1 MEENKGKVFLV
12 EDNQQVGKFE
22 KMFIEDPP
30 YGHQVMLTA
39 ASRKEALDKIQRAK
53 EKGVNVAVLDG
64 SLETGPGDG
73 PAIAKVLREAIPG
86 IIIIS
91 SSYDKVNWGD
101 FNLLKP
107 EETEY
112 LGETI
117 KKALLGRGRT

>member
-1 MEENKGKVFLV
+1 MEEKGKVFLV
-12 EDNQQVGKFE
+12 EDNDEVRRIV

-30 YGHQVMLTA
+30 FGHQVVLVAT
-39 ASRKEALDKIQRAK
+39 SRKEALGKIQQSK
-53 EKGVNVAVLDG
+53 EKEVNVAVLDG

-73 PAIAKVLREAIPG
+73 PAIAKALREAIPG

-107 EETEY
+107 EETERI
-112 LGETI
+112 GETI
-117 KKALLGRGRT
+117 KKALLERGRT